1 MQWWS
6 KCSAVS
12 YTVCVR
18 HCIVYALYLLRMHII
33 YEIRASWFES
43 ESL

>member
-18 HCIVYALYLLRMHII
+18 HCILYALYLLRMLII
-33 YEIRASWFES
+33 MIRASWFES